1 MAAIYSN
8 TSFGVA
14 RLAALTLAGAAALIG
29 AQPAT
34 AALGGAPMATPAGAT
49 VSTVNAGAAA
59 QASAAGAVVRQA
71 AQASAAQS
79 SSASPSYT
87 VRQTT
92 LANGTVVREYVSA
105 AGTVFGVGW
114 SGPQPPDLSAL
125 LGSYFP
131 QYVAS
136 VKASRAAGVVHGP
149 GVVEQPGLVVHA
161 GGHMGAFSGQAWV
174 PQELPAGVS
183 ASDIQ

>member
-1 MAAIYSN
+1 MAVLYTNASSIPR
-8 TSFGVA
+8 
-14 RLAALTLAGAAALIG
+14 RLAALALAGAAAMLAG
-29 AQPAT
+29 APSAF
-34 AALGGAPMATPAGAT
+34 AALGGAPMATPAGAS
-49 VSTVNAGAAA
+49 VSTSSGTPNAVARQAVQAASG
-59 QASAAGAVVRQA
+59 QTASA
-71 AQASAAQS
+71 S
-79 SSASPSYT
+79 SSASSASYT

-92 LANGTVVREYVSA
+92 LGNGTVVREYLSQ

-114 SGPQPPDLSAL
+114 TGPQPPDLSAL

-131 QYVAS
+131 QYVAG
-136 VKASRAAGVVHGP
+136 VKASRAAGVHGP
-149 GVVEQPGLVVHA
+149 GVVDQPGLVVHS